1 MKKYDNII
9 AIYPWS
15 DICGVAFLKP
25 STRQLESA
33 SLSIQQLQDYLEF
46 ADRVREEANENLI
59 VVVCIYKTDEK
70 VKSLIDVCNRH
81 EFEIVEYP
89 PLAKIW
95 KGLSGEITHDE
106 LYYFTGIMG
115 DTNQLSRN
123 AALMAWSF
131 AGLPIGIK
139 SKIVL

>member
-9 AIYPWS
+9 AIYPGS

-33 SLSIQQLQDYLEF
+33 SLSIQQLQDYLDF
-46 ADRVREEANENLI
+46 ADNVRIETKESLT
-59 VVVCIYKTDEK
+59 VLVCVCETFKK
-70 VKSLIDVCNRH
+70 VKTIIDVCNRN

-95 KGLSGEITHDE
+95 KGPSGEITHDE
-106 LYYFTGIMG
+106 LYYFTGITG
-115 DTNQLSRN
+115 HTNQLSRN

-131 AGLPIGIK
+131 AGFPIGIK